1 MNLTF
6 DNLDG
11 LGAVDYTQA
20 VDASKPLTIER
31 VLNEPSIC
39 HGLLCLA
46 GTALATPV
54 RRARVTVTNSAGT
67 ALFTGYLAT
76 EPISEYAGSASAG
89 PVYRLAF
96 SAVSDEW
103 LLDRQ
108 APFGEAAGLG
118 ALAGAVVERLVQR
131 TAVTGFTT
139 AGLAGG
145 TRAVGVFVPEKSTN
159 WSAKAGAAAASAY
172 AGYRVLN
179 GAIGIAPVASVTH
192 AFNDGDGS
200 LTVAALKTSSVK
212 ELANDVSLS
221 GEIEPWEYVTE
232 VVTGDGT
239 TAAFPLA
246 EQPFRAKAGL
256 RLLVNDSFNAGA
268 FDTRLWAVADPGSHL
283 GFSSAGLNLT
293 GGNGADGQTTLT
305 LLDALEMGGTLVLE
319 SGSTQL
325 TARSDGVV
333 CGLYQGATS
342 RANCFAGYNVR
353 QTGGNTVV
361 VPYVNGAEVGT
372 AYTLAS
378 GHAYTLR
385 LRLHCNEPLRVQQTY
400 YATIDGVVTQFG
412 GGLNAAPMSVV
423 FDLIDLGAAS
433 NTPATVLYDGS
444 IASTPASCTFVPVN
458 SVQLTGSIGYVRA
471 TQTGSVWVTSTPPGS
486 TTATRLIGVAGE
498 GVDCA
503 VTYGSGALD
512 GVDTGKVTFFS
523 GRIPVANEIVTVTY
537 RGRQR
542 AVARLEDAAS
552 IAAEAAGGASGT
564 AAWLGRV
571 VRPPARS
578 SADCEAAAQA
588 VLGFA
593 ANRAAAVAGSY
604 VAVNPPADVWPGDV
618 LALTTSGDTANV
630 IVRRVVVED
639 LHARPEAL
647 RYAMAFA
654 NDWAEGLGLALS
666 ESFAADALLPPTA
679 AATPGLVLAN
689 LAQLSVVSVSATAI
703 VVDAGT
709 APPTG
714 GGFEV
719 RRRDGDFGPG
729 VDQDLVLRSPVRGF
743 TIPRAAV
750 GERFYV
756 RMYDASTP
764 PLYSRASSMIVANVP
779 V

>member
-1 MNLTF
+1 MNLTI

-31 VLNEPSIC
+31 TLNAPSIC
-39 HGLLCLA
+39 HGLLCVA
-46 GTALATPV
+46 GTVLAVPV
-54 RRARVTVTNSAGT
+54 RRARVTVTNTAGDL
-67 ALFTGYLAT
+67 LFTGYLAT
-76 EPISEYAGSASAG
+76 EPVPEYAGTASAG

-108 APFGEAAGLG
+108 MPFGAAAGLG
-118 ALAGAVVERLVQR
+118 SLAGAVVERLVQR
-131 TAVTGFTT
+131 TALTGFTT

-145 TRAVGVFVPEKSTN
+145 TRSVGVFVPDTGTY
-159 WSAKAGAAAASAY
+159 WSANAGAAAASAY
-172 AGYRVLN
+172 GGYRVLN
-179 GAIGIAPVASVTH
+179 GAVGLVPVGSISHT
-192 AFNDGDGS
+192 FNDGDGS

-239 TAAFPLA
+239 TAIFPLS
-246 EQPFRAKAGL
+246 EQPFRPKAAE
-256 RLLVNDSFNAGA
+256 RALVNDSFNTGA
-268 FDTRLWAVADPGSHL
+268 FDTQVWAVADPGSHL
-283 GFSSAGLNLT
+283 GFSAGGLNVT
-293 GGNGADGQTTLT
+293 GGNGFDGQTTLT
-305 LLDALEMGGTLVLE
+305 LLDLIEMGGTLVLE
-319 SGSTQL
+319 CGSTQL
-325 TARSDGVV
+325 GAGSDGVV
-333 CGLYQGATS
+333 CGLYQGSTS
-342 RANCFAGYNVR
+342 RANCFAGYNVL
-353 QTGGNTVV
+353 QVSGNTVA

-378 GHAYTLR
+378 GHSYTLR
-385 LRLHCNEPLRVQQTY
+385 LRLHCNEPLRVQQSY
-400 YATIDGVVTQFG
+400 YATVGGVVTQFG
-412 GGLNAAPMSVV
+412 GGLNAAQMSVV
-423 FDLIDLGAAS
+423 FDLIDLGASS
-433 NTPATVLYDGS
+433 NTPATVLYDSS

-458 SVQLTGSIGYVRA
+458 SVQLVGSIGYVRA
-471 TQTGSVWVTSTPPGS
+471 TQTGSVWVTGTPPGAA
-486 TTATRLIGVAGE
+486 TATRLVGAAGE

-503 VTYGSGALD
+503 VTYGAGIS
-512 GVDTGKVTFFS
+512 TGKVTFFS
-523 GRIPVANEIVTVTY
+523 GRIPVASEIVTVTY
-537 RGRQR
+537 RSRRR

-552 IAAEAAGGASGT
+552 IAAEAAGGAPGT
-564 AAWLGRV
+564 AAWLGKV

-593 ANRAAAVAGSY
+593 SNRAAAVAGSY
-604 VAVNPPADVWPGDV
+604 VAVNPPTTDIWPGDV
-618 LALTTSGDTANV
+618 LALTTSGDTADV
-630 IVRRVVVED
+630 IVRKVQIED

-647 RYAMAFA
+647 RYSMAFA
-654 NDWAEGLGLALS
+654 NDWAEGLGLVLS
-666 ESFAADALLPPTA
+666 ESFAADALPPATA
-679 AATPGLVLAN
+679 ATAPGQVLAN
-689 LAQLSVVSVSATAI
+689 LAQLSVVSVSATAL
-703 VVDAGT
+703 VLDAGV

-719 RRRDGDFGPG
+719 RRREGDFGPG

-743 TIPRAAV
+743 TIPRASV

-756 RMYDASTP
+756 RMYDGSTP
-764 PLYSRASSMIVANVP
+764 PLYSRCSSVVIANVP